1 MVVGSS
7 DCHISPTRAYQ
18 RSSTPAASQRTGSN
32 RFVSAGLM
40 SYEVEKQVLTGHTS
54 DVNTLDFSHSD
65 VLVSGSNDKTLRVWI
80 KGPDGAF
87 VENVDHE
94 PKSPL
99 IGHKYGVNCVR
110 FSPFDTII
118 ASASTDGS
126 IIMWSAKV
134 L

>member
-1 MVVGSS
+1 MTATSRR
-7 DCHISPTRAYQ
+7 DED
-18 RSSTPAASQRTGSN
+18 RSSTPSASQRTGYN
-32 RFVSAGLM
+32 RFAAAGLM
-40 SYEVEKQVLTGHTS
+40 SYEVQKQVLTGHTS

-65 VLVSGSNDKTLRVWI
+65 VLVSGSNDKTIRVWI
-80 KGPDGAF
+80 RGADGAF
-87 VENVDHE
+87 TENVDQE

-99 IGHKYGVNCVR
+99 MGHTYGVNCVR